1 MKNLF
6 CILITTYIKTRRL
19 STLRKKMAERG
30 DRTVASSGDSGLDE
44 KISEWL
50 SLDQVNMIY
59 EGGFP
64 GHLFRISHSHEY
76 FLDTCCVLLH
86 FSRYSAL
93 AIAYLLIII
102 NITKEAKSCC
112 LSKV

>member
-1 MKNLF
+1 MKNLS
-6 CILITTYIKTRRL
+6 CILITTYIQTRRL
-19 STLRKKMAERG
+19 STLRKKMAGRGRG
-30 DRTVASSGDSGLDE
+30 DGAVASSGDSGLDE

-76 FLDTCCVLLH
+76 FLDTCCVLHCIFPGIVHLQ
-86 FSRYSAL
+86 
-93 AIAYLLIII
+93 LLI
-102 NITKEAKSCC
+102 C
-112 LSKV
+112 

>member
-1 MKNLF
+1 MKNLS

-30 DRTVASSGDSGLDE
+30 DQTVASSGDSGLDE

-76 FLDTCCVLLH
+76 FLDTCCVLYCIFPGIVHLQ
-86 FSRYSAL
+86 
-93 AIAYLLIII
+93 LLI
-102 NITKEAKSCC
+102 C
-112 LSKV
+112 